1 MGSEMCIR
9 DRGTTDRT
17 VIADAR
23 RTIPTTEWDILARLR
38 PRLEEVRK
46 QRNDVL
52 LLNEEDLPK

>member
-1 MGSEMCIR
+1 MPIAW
-9 DRGTTDRT
+9 GTTDRT